1 MKIEIMYIDKNK
13 YKEPHFFRVS
23 KIGAI
28 TIKDSLEEILALPE
42 GQFYFISELIS
53 EEVTSW
59 GNKHLRYNYK
69 CVDKSQ
75 KIICPLL
82 FGVNIIKV
90 SSFINTASSPQKGW
104 ESYFTIVVEN
114 EKQEQFYFSATGLL
128 NWDFNKI
135 YNELEIVEG
144 KYMGSIIEYIVS
156 EANSPSI
163 KATSPNSIHIIN
175 ERQ

>member
-1 MKIEIMYIDKNK
+1 MYISEKK
-13 YKEPHFFRVS
+13 YKDPHFYRVS
-23 KIGAI
+23 KTGAI
-28 TIKDSLEEILALPE
+28 TIKESLEEILALPD

-82 FGVNIIKV
+82 FGVNIIRV
-90 SSFINTASSPQKGW
+90 SGFINTASSPQKGW
-104 ESYFTIVVEN
+104 ESCITVVIEN
-114 EKQEQFYFSATGLL
+114 EKQEQFYFSATGKL
-128 NWDFNKI
+128 NWDFEKI
-135 YNELEIVEG
+135 YNELEIVES
-144 KYMGSIIEYIVS
+144 KYMGSIMEYIVS

-163 KATSPNSIHIIN
+163 KATSPNSIHIFKS
-175 ERQ
+175 R